1 MSSQDVALEEQH
13 LYTARHRVYVLL
25 EGGQTGG
32 WVGHVIEAILVTLIV
47 ANVLAYTAQSIP
59 EIDAKYALYFGIL
72 EWISVVIFTIE
83 YLARLWTAPE
93 DPTAQRGRWRS
104 RVTYALRPMMVI
116 DFVSFA
122 PAYVALFIPFIDL
135 RILRLIRLLRLL
147 KIARY
152 SPALS
157 TLMQVLAEERRALYG
172 TVLLLLCAMVFAA
185 AAIHVTEGNVKGA
198 SDAFHTMPGSMYWAI
213 TTLTTVGYG
222 DVTPITAAGRFIAGL
237 TMIVGLGLFAL
248 PVGIVATGFVNS
260 IHRRDFVVT
269 FGMLARV
276 PLFRGIDAQIIGEMM
291 TMLRARACAAGA
303 VISAAG
309 ARADAMYFVISG
321 EVEATLQNRKI
332 RFRSGDFFGELALLE
347 QTMRSATVV
356 AVEPAQI
363 LTLAVDDFNHLLTKH
378 PGLMRRIHK
387 MAAARAEDIAQAGA
401 ISESEIKAARRMRKR
416 AERNPDAKDRNREPE
431 PDDTDDEPR
440 RRG

>member
-1 MSSQDVALEEQH
+1 MTEAIEDRLSSP
-13 LYTARHRVYVLL
+13 RHRAYIVL
-25 EGGQTGG
+25 EGGRSGG
-32 WVGHVIEAILVTLIV
+32 ILGHVVEAVLISLIV
-47 ANVLAYTAQSIP
+47 GNVVAYTVESIP
-59 EIDAKYALYFGIL
+59 DIGDRFDSFFSWFEI
-72 EWISVVIFTIE
+72 ISVGIFTVE

-93 DPTAQRGRWRS
+93 DPTTHRGRLRG
-104 RVTYALRPMMVI
+104 RLFFMFRPMMLI
-116 DFVSFA
+116 DLLSIA
-122 PAYVALFIPFIDL
+122 PAYIGLFIPFVDL
-135 RILRLIRLLRLL
+135 RFLRLIRLLRLL

-157 TLMQVLAEERRALYG
+157 TLAQVLAEERRALYG

-185 AAIHVTEGNVKGA
+185 AAMHVVEGSNPHA
-198 SDAFHTMPGSMYWAI
+198 NPAFANMPDSMYWAL

-222 DVTPITAAGRFIAGL
+222 DITPSTEIGRLISGI

-269 FGMLARV
+269 FGMLSRV
-276 PLFRGIDAQIIGEMM
+276 PLFRGIDAQVIGELMV
-291 TMLRARACAAGA
+291 MLRARAVSSGTI
-303 VISAAG
+303 ISAAG

-321 EVEATLQNRKI
+321 EVEANMPNGKI

-347 QTMRSATVV
+347 ETMRAATVV
-356 AVEPAQI
+356 ATEPSRI

-387 MAAARAEDIAQAGA
+387 MAGARAEEIARHGA
-401 ISESEIKAARRMRKR
+401 ISESEIKAARRMRRR
-416 AERNPDAKDRNREPE
+416 AERSPESAEPAE
-431 PDDTDDEPR
+431 T
-440 RRG
+440 

>member
-1 MSSQDVALEEQH
+1 MTVADTH
-13 LYTARHRVYVLL
+13 LTTPRHRAYVVL
-25 EGGQTGG
+25 EGGRTGG
-32 WVGHVIEAILVTLIV
+32 FTGHIVEAVLITLIV
-47 ANVLAYTAQSIP
+47 ANVLAYTLQSIP
-59 EIDAKYALYFGIL
+59 DVDVRYSTAFLWL
-72 EWISVVIFTIE
+72 ERISVAIFTVE
-83 YLARLWTAPE
+83 YLVRLWTALE
-93 DPTAQRGRWRS
+93 DPTAVKRRVWG
-104 RVTYALRPMMVI
+104 RVTYALRPMMLI
-116 DFVSFA
+116 DFLSIA

-135 RILRLIRLLRLL
+135 RFLRLIRLLRLL

-157 TLMQVLAEERRALYG
+157 TLAQVLAEERRALYG

-185 AAIHVTEGNVKGA
+185 AAMHVVEGADKAAN
-198 SDAFHTMPGSMYWAI
+198 SAFATMPGSMYWAI

-222 DVTPITAAGRFIAGL
+222 DVTPITAAGRFIAGI

-269 FGMLARV
+269 FGMLSRV

-291 TMLRARACAAGA
+291 VMLRARAVSAGTI
-303 VISAAG
+303 ISAAG

-321 EVEATLQNRKI
+321 EVEANLQNRKI
-332 RFRSGDFFGELALLE
+332 RFRTGDFFGELALLE
-347 QTMRSATVV
+347 ETMRAATVV
-356 AVEPAQI
+356 AVEPSRI

-387 MAAARAEDIAQAGA
+387 MAAARAHDIAQAGA
-401 ISESEIKAARRMRKR
+401 ISESEIKAARRMRRR
-416 AERNPDAKDRNREPE
+416 AERKPE
-431 PDDTDDEPR
+431 GVDEPAEF
-440 RRG
+440 

>member
-1 MSSQDVALEEQH
+1 MTTAAAALATRPP
-13 LYTARHRVYVLL
+13 TARHRSYVLL
-25 EGGQTGG
+25 EGGQAGG
-32 WVGHVIEAILVTLIV
+32 ALGRMIEVVLVTLIV
-47 ANVLAYTAQSIP
+47 ANVFAYILQSIP
-59 EIDAKYALYFGIL
+59 SVDARYADFFGWL
-72 EWISVVIFTIE
+72 EAVSVVAFTIE

-93 DPTAQRGRWRS
+93 DPTVKGGRFAGRI
-104 RVTYALRPMMVI
+104 RFGLRPMMLI
-116 DFVSFA
+116 DLLSFA
-122 PAYVALFIPFIDL
+122 PAYIALFIPFVDL
-135 RILRLIRLLRLL
+135 RVLRLIRLLRLL

-185 AAIHVTEGNVKGA
+185 AAMHVIEGSTPGA
-198 SDAFHTMPGSMYWAI
+198 NESFKTMPGAMYWAI

-222 DVTPITAAGRFIAGL
+222 DVVPTTGVGRFIAGL

-269 FGMLARV
+269 FGMLSRV

-291 TMLRARACAAGA
+291 VMLRARAVTAGT

-347 QTMRSATVV
+347 QTMRAATVV
-356 AVEPAQI
+356 ATEPSRI
-363 LTLAVDDFNHLLTKH
+363 LTLSVDDFNHLLSKH
-378 PGLMRRIHK
+378 PGLERRIHR

-401 ISESEIKAARRMRKR
+401 ISESEIKAARRMRRR
-416 AERNPDAKDRNREPE
+416 AERAPE
-431 PDDTDDEPR
+431 AESLAEE
-440 RRG
+440 